1 MPNYP
6 LAQWFSNFLV
16 SGPLYPLKMINDPKN
31 LLFIRVILLIFILLE
46 IKAENLFKYLSIHSF
61 KITIINLL
69 HVNLSY
75 ERQLYFPKEAV
86 ALLYYIS
93 VNLFH
98 GQLNMRWLYILISAS
113 YFNLL

>member
-6 LAQWFSNFLV
+6 LARWFSNFLV
-16 SGPLYPLKMINDPKN
+16 SGCLYALKIINDPEN
-31 LLFIRVILLIFILLE
+31 FLFIRVILLIFILLE

-61 KITIINLL
+61 TITIINLL
-69 HVNLSY
+69 RVNLSY
-75 ERQLYFPKEAV
+75 EKQLYFPKEAE
-86 ALLYYIS
+86 ALLYIS
-93 VNLFH
+93 ISLFH